1 MKTNHPITLLCDT
14 LGVSRSGYHAW
25 ASGDNQRR
33 ARADDALRPKL
44 RAVFEAT
51 RQSYGYPR
59 MTMELRA
66 HGEQVGKARVA
77 RLMRE
82 EGLQVRQ
89 RGRFRPRTT
98 DSNHNGPIAPNRLA
112 QAGPITACDQ
122 VWQTDIT
129 YLPTRAGWLYL
140 AVVIDA
146 HSKRVLGW
154 AFSPS
159 LETGFVIVA
168 LLMAIR
174 RRGGRCAPGLLLH
187 SDRGVQYA
195 SERFRA
201 QLAAHR
207 ITASMSRRGNCYDNA
222 RAEAFFSTLKIE
234 LVYRRRRGG
243 DGQTPSADQG
253 RSDGARA
260 GTAASWR
267 RKQERRSRNGSAS
280 PDLHQANL

>member
-1 MKTNHPITLLCDT
+1 
-14 LGVSRSGYHAW
+14 
-25 ASGDNQRR
+25 
-33 ARADDALRPKL
+33 
-44 RAVFEAT
+44 
-51 RQSYGYPR
+51 
-59 MTMELRA
+59 
-66 HGEQVGKARVA
+66 
-77 RLMRE
+77 
-82 EGLQVRQ
+82 
-89 RGRFRPRTT
+89 
-98 DSNHNGPIAPNRLA
+98 
-112 QAGPITACDQ
+112 

-187 SDRGVQYA
+187 SDRGVQYD

-207 ITASMSRRGNCYDNA
+207 ITASMSRRGNCYDNS
-222 RAEAFFSTLKIE
+222 RAEAFSSTLNIE
-234 LVYRRRRGG
+234 LVYRHHFQDHDHARQVVFESIEAFYNLRRRHSSIG
-243 DGQTPSADQG
+243 
-253 RSDGARA
+253 
-260 GTAASWR
+260 
-267 RKQERRSRNGSAS
+267 NLS
-280 PDLHQANL
+280 PVDFENQKN

>member
-1 MKTNHPITLLCDT
+1 MKTEHPITLLCET
-14 LGVSRSGYHAW
+14 LEVSRSGCHAW
-25 ASGDNQRR
+25 ASGANQRR
-33 ARADDALRPKL
+33 ARADDGLRPKL
-44 RAVFEAT
+44 RAAFAAT
-51 RQSYGYPR
+51 RRSYGYLR
-59 MTMELRA
+59 MTAELRA
-66 HGEQVGKARVA
+66 KGERVGKTRVA

-82 EGLQVRQ
+82 EGLQGRQ

-98 DSNHNGPIAPNRLA
+98 DSNHDGPIAPNRLA
-112 QAGPITACDQ
+112 QTGPIIACDQ

-146 HSKRVLGW
+146 RSKRVLGW

-159 LETGFVIVA
+159 LETGFVILA

-174 RRGGRCAPGLLLH
+174 NRGGPCAPGLLLH

-201 QLAAHR
+201 QLAAR
-207 ITASMSRRGNCYDNA
+207 GITASMSRRGNCHDNA

-234 LVYRRRRGG
+234 LVYRHEFQDHDHARRVVFEWIKAFYNLRRRHSSIG
-243 DGQTPSADQG
+243 
-253 RSDGARA
+253 
-260 GTAASWR
+260 
-267 RKQERRSRNGSAS
+267 NLS
-280 PDLHQANL
+280 PVYFENQKN

>member
-1 MKTNHPITLLCDT
+1 MKTDHPITLLCET
-14 LGVSRSGYHAW
+14 LEVSRSGYHAW

-33 ARADDALRPKL
+33 VRADEALRPKL
-44 RAVFEAT
+44 RAVFAAT

-59 MTMELRA
+59 MTLELRA
-66 HGEQVGKARVA
+66 QGEQIGKARVA

-82 EGLQVRQ
+82 EGLRGRQ

-98 DSNHNGPIAPNRLA
+98 DSNHDGPIAPNRLA
-112 QAGPITACDQ
+112 ESGPITACDQ

-129 YLPTRAGWLYL
+129 YLHTRAGWLYL
-140 AVVIDA
+140 AVVIDS

-234 LVYRRRRGG
+234 LVYRHDFHDHHHARQVVFEWIEAFYNLRRRHSSIGYL
-243 DGQTPSADQG
+243 
-253 RSDGARA
+253 
-260 GTAASWR
+260 
-267 RKQERRSRNGSAS
+267 S
-280 PDLHQANL
+280 PVDFENQKN

>member
-1 MKTNHPITLLCDT
+1 MRDEHPITLLCEVFE
-14 LGVSRSGYHAW
+14 VSRSGYHAW
-25 ASGDNQRR
+25 ASGKNQIR

-44 RAVFEAT
+44 HAAFVAT

-59 MTMELRA
+59 LTVELRA
-66 HGEQVGKARVA
+66 QGERVGKARVA

-82 EGLQVRQ
+82 EGLQGRQ
-89 RGRFRPRTT
+89 RRAYRPRTT
-98 DSNHNGPIAPNRLA
+98 DSKHNGPIAPNILA
-112 QAGPITACDQ
+112 TVGPITACDQ

-129 YLPTRAGWLYL
+129 YLSTGTGWLYL

-159 LETGFVIVA
+159 LETDFVILA

-174 RRGGRCAPGLLLH
+174 HRGGRCAPGLLLH

-201 QLAAHR
+201 QLATHK
-207 ITASMSRRGNCYDNA
+207 ITASMSRRGNCYDNSL
-222 RAEAFFSTLKIE
+222 AEAFFSTLKIE
-234 LVYRRRRGG
+234 LIYRHDLQDHDHARSLVFEWIEAFYNLRRRHSSIG
-243 DGQTPSADQG
+243 
-253 RSDGARA
+253 
-260 GTAASWR
+260 
-267 RKQERRSRNGSAS
+267 NLS
-280 PDLHQANL
+280 PVDFENQNN

>member
-1 MKTNHPITLLCDT
+1 M
-14 LGVSRSGYHAW
+14 SGEHTIE
-25 ASGDNQRR
+25 
-33 ARADDALRPKL
+33 ALRPNL
-44 RAVFEAT
+44 HEVFTAT

-59 MTMELRA
+59 MTVQPRA
-66 HGEQVGKARVA
+66 QGEQVGITRVA

-82 EGLQVRQ
+82 ESLQGRQ
-89 RGRFRPRTT
+89 RGRFRPRTA
-98 DSNHNGPIAPNRLA
+98 DSNHDGPIAPNRLA
-112 QAGPITACDQ
+112 QTGPFTACDQ
-122 VWQTDIT
+122 VWQTDLT

-159 LETGFVIVA
+159 FETGFVIVA

-174 RRGGRCAPGLLLH
+174 RRGGRCAPGLLPH

-207 ITASMSRRGNCYDNA
+207 ITASMSRRGNCYDNS
-222 RAEAFFSTLKIE
+222 RAEAFFPTLNIE
-234 LVYRRRRGG
+234 LVYRHHFQ
-243 DGQTPSADQG
+243 DHDH
-253 RSDGARA
+253 ARQVVFK
-260 GTAASWR
+260 WI
-267 RKQERRSRNGSAS
+267 
-280 PDLHQANL
+280 

>member
-1 MKTNHPITLLCDT
+1 MKTEHPITLLCET
-14 LGVSRSGYHAW
+14 LAVSRSGYHAW
-25 ASGDNQRR
+25 ASGENQRR
-33 ARADDALRPKL
+33 VRADDALRPKL
-44 RAVFEAT
+44 RAAFAAT

-59 MTMELRA
+59 MTTELRA
-66 HGEQVGKARVA
+66 QGERVGKARVA

-82 EGLQVRQ
+82 EGLQGRQ
-89 RGRFRPRTT
+89 QGRFRPRTT
-98 DSNHNGPIAPNRLA
+98 DSNHDGPIAPNRLA
-112 QAGPITACDQ
+112 QSGPITACDQ

-234 LVYRRRRGG
+234 LVYRHDFHDHDHARQVVFEWIEAFYNLRRRHSSIG
-243 DGQTPSADQG
+243 
-253 RSDGARA
+253 
-260 GTAASWR
+260 
-267 RKQERRSRNGSAS
+267 NLS
-280 PDLHQANL
+280 PVDFENQKN

>member
-1 MKTNHPITLLCDT
+1 MKTEHPITLLCET
-14 LGVSRSGYHAW
+14 LEVSRSGYHAW
-25 ASGDNQRR
+25 ASGENQSR

-44 RAVFEAT
+44 RAAFAAT

-66 HGEQVGKARVA
+66 QGERVGKTRVA

-82 EGLQVRQ
+82 EGLQGRQ
-89 RGRFRPRTT
+89 PGKFRPRTT
-98 DSNHNGPIAPNRLA
+98 DSNHDGPIAPNRLA
-112 QAGPITACDQ
+112 ASGPITACDQ

-129 YLPTRAGWLYL
+129 YLPTRSGWLYL

-159 LETGFVIVA
+159 LDAGFVILA

-174 RRGGRCAPGLLLH
+174 NRGGRCAAGLLLH
-187 SDRGVQYA
+187 SDRGVQYS

-234 LVYRRRRGG
+234 LVYRHDFLDHDHARRVVFEWIEAFYNLRRRHSSIG
-243 DGQTPSADQG
+243 
-253 RSDGARA
+253 
-260 GTAASWR
+260 
-267 RKQERRSRNGSAS
+267 NLS
-280 PDLHQANL
+280 PVDFENQKN

>member
-1 MKTNHPITLLCDT
+1 MKTEHPITLLCET
-14 LGVSRSGYHAW
+14 FAVSRSGYHAW
-25 ASGDNQRR
+25 ASGENQRR
-33 ARADDALRPKL
+33 VRADDALRPKL
-44 RAVFEAT
+44 RAAFAAT

-59 MTMELRA
+59 MTTELRA
-66 HGEQVGKARVA
+66 QGQRVGKARVA

-82 EGLQVRQ
+82 EGLQGRQ
-89 RGRFRPRTT
+89 QGRFRPRTT
-98 DSNHNGPIAPNRLA
+98 DSNHDGPIAPNRLA
-112 QAGPITACDQ
+112 QSGPITACDQ

-187 SDRGVQYA
+187 SDRGDQYA

-234 LVYRRRRGG
+234 LVYRHDFHDHDHARQVVFEWIEAFYNLRRRHSSIG
-243 DGQTPSADQG
+243 
-253 RSDGARA
+253 
-260 GTAASWR
+260 
-267 RKQERRSRNGSAS
+267 NLS
-280 PDLHQANL
+280 PVDFENQKN